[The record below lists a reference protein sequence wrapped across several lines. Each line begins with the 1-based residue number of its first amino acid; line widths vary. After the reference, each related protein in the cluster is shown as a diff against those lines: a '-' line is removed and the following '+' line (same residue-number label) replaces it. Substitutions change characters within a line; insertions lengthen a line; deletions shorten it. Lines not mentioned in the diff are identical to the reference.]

1 VPEQLRRVDIPAQAG
16 PPAAGTGLTTAPA
29 VPSEHGPSDRVGWP
43 FVLGYAAA
51 YTGVIIVLI
60 SPLLVTLAL
69 KLDDLVGDGAP
80 HSLALVAGVG
90 GLVSMVGNPLAGRLS
105 DRTSSRY
112 GMRRP
117 WMVVGLLGGT
127 VGTLVVALAPDVPMV
142 LLGWCVAQLFFN
154 AVLASLLAVLPDQ
167 VPPGQRGLVSGV
179 LGICLPFASVCGTFL
194 VQAFSGHLVAMFLA
208 PCLVGGAAIVLF
220 AVRLDDRHLAAA
232 DKPPWSW
239 RELAGTFV
247 ISTRAGAD
255 FVWAFASRFLF
266 VFAYALLTSYETFY
280 LLDHLGSPKSEVPRQ
295 VFVATVIQ
303 SVLVVTASLV
313 GGTLSD
319 RTGRRKVFVF
329 AASAVFGLAMFVLAL
344 ATGLDA
350 FFVAMAI
357 SGLGLGLYVAVDL
370 ALVVDV
376 LPDPRTAAKD
386 LGVFNLAGALPYS
399 LAPAVAPVFLVIG
412 GYGALYTA
420 AGLSALAG
428 AVTILRVRRVR

>member
-1 VPEQLRRVDIPAQAG
+1 
-16 PPAAGTGLTTAPA
+16 
-29 VPSEHGPSDRVGWP
+29 
-43 FVLGYAAA
+43 
-51 YTGVIIVLI
+51 
-60 SPLLVTLAL
+60 
-69 KLDDLVGDGAP
+69 
-80 HSLALVAGVG
+80 
-90 GLVSMVGNPLAGRLS
+90 
-105 DRTSSRY
+105 
-112 GMRRP
+112 
-117 WMVVGLLGGT
+117 MVVGLLGGT
-127 VGTLVVALAPDVPMV
+127 AGTALVAIAPDVPMV

-154 AVLASLLAVLPDQ
+154 AVLASLLAVMPDQ
-167 VPPGQRGLVSGV
+167 VPPSQRGLVSGV
-179 LGICLPFASVCGTFL
+179 LGICLPIASVCGTYL
-194 VQAFSGHLVAMFLA
+194 VQAVNGHLVAMFLA
-208 PCLVGGAAIVLF
+208 PCLVGGAAIVVF
-220 AVRLDDRHLAAA
+220 AVRLDDRRLAAA

-280 LLDHLGSPKSEVPRQ
+280 LLDHLGSPKGEVPRQ

-303 SVLVVTASLV
+303 SVLVVAASLV

-329 AASAVFGLAMFVLAL
+329 AASAVFGLAMFVLAV

-376 LPDPRTAAKD
+376 LPDRATAAKD
-386 LGVFNLAGALPYS
+386 LGVFNIAGALPYS
-399 LAPAVAPVFLVIG
+399 LAPAVAPVFLGIG

-428 AVTILRVRRVR
+428 AATILRVRGVR